1 MMGNYELFIL
11 GSLGLLTF
19 VVVTL
24 AIIWKKTFRSMQGMM
39 ISMFFGMNVGL
50 TAGVLLGVAYQG
62 NLYFSTIL
70 SMAIGVLA
78 GALCGICFGTLS
90 VLEGVMAGLMGGM
103 MGAMLGEM
111 INVHESINLI
121 QIFLFLSISTIFVI
135 IILKTPQKTKIK
147 NKKWLLKPL
156 LLSFLIAVYMIAG
169 NSLAEENGKL
179 VNSEL
184 QQNGH
189 SPTINHTE
197 EFNKKSQV
205 IAIETA
211 EMKYSKNE
219 IIVEKNKPVTL
230 ALTNLDK
237 VEHDIEIRTS
247 SFSMIKGSNHNHR
260 GNKDML
266 HLHAAPEKMETL
278 TFTLTESGIYEF
290 YCTIPGHEELG
301 MIGRFIV
308 A

>member
-1 MMGNYELFIL
+1 MGNYELFIL

-24 AIIWKKTFRSMQGMM
+24 AIIWKSKFRKMQGMV

-50 TAGVLLGVAYQG
+50 TAGVLLGVTYQG
-62 NLYFSTIL
+62 DLYFSTIL
-70 SMAIGVLA
+70 SVVIGILA
-78 GALCGICFGTLS
+78 GALCGFCFGILS

-111 INVHESINLI
+111 INVSESINLI

-135 IILKTPQKTKIK
+135 IILKTPQKTKMK
-147 NKKWLLKPL
+147 NKRWLLKPL

-179 VNSEL
+179 VNSKL
-184 QQNGH
+184 QQSGH
-189 SPTINHTE
+189 SPTINNTE
-197 EFNKKSQV
+197 EFNQNSQV

-211 EMKYSKNE
+211 EMKYSKNK
-219 IIVEKNKPVTL
+219 ITVEKNKPVTL
-230 ALTNLDK
+230 ALTNLDN

-247 SFSMIKGSNHNHR
+247 NFSIIKESNHNHG

-266 HLHAAPEKMETL
+266 HLHAAPEKTETL
-278 TFTLTESGIYEF
+278 TFTLTDSGIYEF